1 MRVFIDT
8 NLWAYRLDQRE
19 PAISERVR
27 GWLADLVSDH
37 EVVISTQVLIELRS
51 VVSRKL
57 QPPLGDQQITAL
69 LQALAGFEVVGTDAN
84 LILDAHQLAIRE
96 QLSWFDAL
104 IAEAAIRS
112 RCAILFSEDFSHGRR
127 IGGLEVL
134 NPLLAKAGKPWAR
147 LAPLESEAPLRVAG
161 RLRHLGPLSQ
171 PDRRLEPITPEEL
184 ADWESSPVG
193 PLEDCSLAAPE

>member
-19 PAISERVR
+19 PTKSGRIRA
-27 GWLADLVSDH
+27 WLADLISEH

-51 VVSRKL
+51 VASRKL
-57 QPPLGDQQITAL
+57 QPPLDDQQISAL
-69 LQALAGFEVVGTDAN
+69 LQALAGFEVVGSDTN

-112 RCAILFSEDFSHGRR
+112 RCAILFSEDFGHGRR
-127 IGGLEVL
+127 IAGVEVV
-134 NPLLAKAGKPWAR
+134 NPLLG
-147 LAPLESEAPLRVAG
+147 
-161 RLRHLGPLSQ
+161 
-171 PDRRLEPITPEEL
+171 
-184 ADWESSPVG
+184 
-193 PLEDCSLAAPE
+193 

>member
-8 NLWAYRLDQRE
+8 NLWAYRLDRRE
-19 PAISERVR
+19 AVKSERVR
-27 GWLADLVSDH
+27 GWLAEVIADH

-51 VVSRKL
+51 VASRKL

-69 LQALAGFEVVGTDAN
+69 LQALAGFEVLGTDAN

-112 RCAILFSEDFSHGRR
+112 RCSLLFSENFSHGRR
-127 IGGLEVL
+127 IAGLEVV
-134 NPLLAKAGKPWAR
+134 NPLLG
-147 LAPLESEAPLRVAG
+147 
-161 RLRHLGPLSQ
+161 
-171 PDRRLEPITPEEL
+171 
-184 ADWESSPVG
+184 
-193 PLEDCSLAAPE
+193 

>member
-19 PAISERVR
+19 AAKSRRVHQ
-27 GWLADLVSDH
+27 WLAAIVADH

-57 QPPLGDQQITAL
+57 QPPLTDQQMTAL
-69 LQALAGFEVVGTDAN
+69 LEALAGFEVVSTDAN
-84 LILDAHQLAIRE
+84 LTLDAHQLAIRE

-112 RCAILFSEDFSHGRR
+112 RCSVLYSEDFGHGRR
-127 IGGLEVL
+127 IAGLDVV
-134 NPLLAKAGKPWAR
+134 NPLRG
-147 LAPLESEAPLRVAG
+147 
-161 RLRHLGPLSQ
+161 
-171 PDRRLEPITPEEL
+171 
-184 ADWESSPVG
+184 
-193 PLEDCSLAAPE
+193 

>member
-19 PAISERVR
+19 PAKSERMHQ
-27 GWLADLVSDH
+27 WLANIVADH

-57 QPPLGDQQITAL
+57 QPPLTDQQITAL
-69 LQALAGFEVVGTDAN
+69 LEALVGFEVVSTDAN

-112 RCAILFSEDFSHGRR
+112 RCSVLYSEAFGHGRR
-127 IGGLEVL
+127 IASLDVV
-134 NPLLAKAGKPWAR
+134 NPLRG
-147 LAPLESEAPLRVAG
+147 
-161 RLRHLGPLSQ
+161 
-171 PDRRLEPITPEEL
+171 
-184 ADWESSPVG
+184 
-193 PLEDCSLAAPE
+193 